1 MLDQA
6 MLRPAK
12 GTAPSNMPRM
22 RIDLHEKEILDNPT
36 TYSLENNE
44 EMGTVILE
52 DSEGE
57 LRAQQSN
64 LAAIMRMKEQASSRH
79 L

>member
-6 MLRPAK
+6 AVRPVK
-12 GTAPSNMPRM
+12 GGARTGTPRM
-22 RIDLHEKEILDNPT
+22 RIDLRESQILDNPT
-36 TYSLENNE
+36 AYTSEHPE
-44 EMGTVILE
+44 ELGTVILE

-64 LAAIMRMKEQASSRH
+64 VNALMRAQQQAG